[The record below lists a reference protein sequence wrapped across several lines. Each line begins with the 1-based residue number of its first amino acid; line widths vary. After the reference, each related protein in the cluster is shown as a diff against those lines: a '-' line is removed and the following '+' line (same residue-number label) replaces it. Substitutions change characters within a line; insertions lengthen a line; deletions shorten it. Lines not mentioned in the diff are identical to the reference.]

1 MVCIF
6 SQKKYHCC
14 NALKIPCYFGHTF
27 IYLFILRFLSL
38 FPFCLRSVVVFHQI
52 YSGGQSLLAVDRLSL
67 AVGKGECFGL
77 LGFNGAG
84 KTTTFKMLTGDESIT
99 SGDAFIDGYSIL
111 RDVKKVER
119 FLLTYVTLH
128 IKDSVPEH
136 WRLTFDIF
144 KNYGH
149 SWHK

>member
-1 MVCIF
+1 
-6 SQKKYHCC
+6 
-14 NALKIPCYFGHTF
+14 
-27 IYLFILRFLSL
+27 
-38 FPFCLRSVVVFHQI
+38 
-52 YSGGQSLLAVDRLSL
+52 
-67 AVGKGECFGL
+67 
-77 LGFNGAG
+77 
-84 KTTTFKMLTGDESIT
+84 MLTGDESIT

-119 FLLTYVTLH
+119 FVLTYVTLH

-136 WRLTFDIF
+136 WRFTFDIF